1 MDSFSVVAVIS
12 ANISKYQNALKQV
25 YGETNK
31 LKGLT
36 VSNSQMMGESLQ
48 GIGKALTLG
57 VTAPLVGIG
66 IKSVKTASEF
76 EAAMSKV
83 KAISGATGGDF
94 KKLEDIAKKM
104 GATTKFTAIDSAEAL
119 KYMGMAGWK
128 TDQMIAGLPPIMNL
142 AAASGENLGTVSDIV
157 TDSLTAFGMK
167 ATDAARFSDV
177 LAAAATN
184 SNTNVGLMGETFKY
198 AAPVAGALGYSIED
212 TAVAVGLMA
221 NAGIKGSQAGT
232 ALRSA
237 FTRLVKPTKEVN
249 KGLELIGLSADDFRG
264 KSLHETI
271 DILRDSFKG
280 LDGSQQAEIA
290 SMIFGQRA
298 MSGMLGIINASEEDY
313 NKLSNAIKNSS
324 GSADEMAKIM
334 NDNLQG
340 DLVLLKSAVE
350 GAAIAIGEKLR
361 PFIRDVVQ
369 KIKEWVDWFNQL
381 DPATQDMIVKIGI
394 FAAAIG
400 PVLIVVAKLIGVFKL
415 LKMTAISTFSK
426 VVMGNNLMFKSFMF
440 LASPVGIV
448 ITTIVA
454 LVAAIVYLWNTN
466 EDFRNAVINIWNA
479 IKEFFLATLQAIKET
494 ASHLWET
501 VKDKWQAFADWVK
514 NAWEVMKEFF
524 SNLWESIKP
533 GATNIW
539 DSVKEVWNGFK
550 EWIINM
556 WNSVKDNLKGIWEGI
571 KSIAKGVWELIKIVI
586 ITPILILLQTLT
598 GDWEGAKSSLKQ
610 IWEKIKQSASQIWE
624 GIKQVVKNLVDATV
638 KIAKQLW
645 ETFKGHVSQ
654 IWNSIKTTASNI
666 FNNIKTTIVNAVQ
679 QAKTSAVNKF
689 NEMKSNVISA
699 ISNML
704 STVKSRI
711 TQLPQ
716 AVGQAFQNA
725 VNSARRFISSAV
737 SVGANL
743 IGGFVNGVRSAAHRL
758 ISAVTGAVSNAIN
771 GAKRLLGIHS
781 PSRVFKD
788 IGINTMLGAAI
799 GIENTS
805 KKPLKA
811 VESMAGDMISTF
823 NKSSSEFNSS
833 FGDVSGNA
841 NFTHTLKNDT
851 TTKQPVEITFKMFD
865 KTFKAFVDDITQRQN
880 QVIELYDGGF

>member
-94 KKLEDIAKKM
+94 KRLEDIAKKM

-313 NKLSNAIKNSS
+313 NKLTTAIQNSS

-400 PVLIVVAKLIGVFKL
+400 PVLIVVAKLIKVFKL

-440 LASPVGIV
+440 LTSPIGLVVVAIAAVVGI
-448 ITTIVA
+448 
-454 LVAAIVYLWNTN
+454 IVYLWNTN

-479 IKEFFLATLQAIKET
+479 IKEFFSATWQAIKET
-494 ASHLWET
+494 ASNLWEA
-501 VKDKWQAFADWVK
+501 VKDKWQAFTEWVK
-514 NAWEVMKEFF
+514 NAWETMKEFF
-524 SNLWESIKP
+524 SNLWESIKS

-550 EWIINM
+550 EWIMNM
-556 WNSVKDNLKGIWEGI
+556 WNSVKDNLQGIWDGI
-571 KSIAKGVWELIKIVI
+571 KSIAKGVWEMIKIVI

-610 IWEKIKQSASQIWE
+610 IWEKIKQAASQIWD
-624 GIKQVVKNLVDATV
+624 GIKQVVRNLVDATV

-645 ETFKGHVSQ
+645 ETFKAHVSQ
-654 IWNSIKTTASNI
+654 IWNSIKTSASNI

-689 NEMKSNVISA
+689 NEMKNNVINA
-699 ISNML
+699 ISSML

-716 AVGQAFQNA
+716 VIGQAFQNA
-725 VNSARRFISSAV
+725 VNNAKRFVSSAI
-737 SVGANL
+737 SVGSNL
-743 IGGFVNGVRSAAHRL
+743 IGGFVQGVRNSAHRL
-758 ISAVTGAVSNAIN
+758 ISAVTSAVGNAIN

-788 IGINTMLGAAI
+788 IGVNTMLGAAI

-805 KKPLKA
+805 KKPLQA
-811 VESMAGDMISTF
+811 VESMADDMISTF

-851 TTKQPVEITFKMFD
+851 TAKQPVEITFKMFD

>member
-31 LKGLT
+31 LKDLT
-36 VSNSQMMGESLQ
+36 TMNSQVMGASMQ
-48 GIGKALTLG
+48 SVGKALTFG

-313 NKLSNAIKNSS
+313 NKLTTAIQNSS

-400 PVLIVVAKLIGVFKL
+400 PVVFALGGFLKHLTDIFSFIGNLKTGLGL
-415 LKMTAISTFSK
+415 LGKAF
-426 VVMGNNLMFKSFMF
+426 GF
-440 LASPVGIV
+440 LTSPVGLV
-448 ITTIVA
+448 VVA
-454 LVAAIVYLWNTN
+454 IAAVVGIIVYLWNTN
-466 EDFRNAVINIWNA
+466 ENFRNAVINIWNA
-479 IKEFFLATLQAIKET
+479 
-494 ASHLWET
+494 
-501 VKDKWQAFADWVK
+501 V
-514 NAWEVMKEFF
+514 KEFF
-524 SNLWESIKP
+524 S
-533 GATNIW
+533 ATW
-539 DSVKEVWNGFK
+539 
-550 EWIINM
+550 
-556 WNSVKDNLKGIWEGI
+556 
-571 KSIAKGVWELIKIVI
+571 
-586 ITPILILLQTLT
+586 
-598 GDWEGAKSSLKQ
+598 
-610 IWEKIKQSASQIWE
+610 
-624 GIKQVVKNLVDATV
+624 
-638 KIAKQLW
+638 
-645 ETFKGHVSQ
+645 
-654 IWNSIKTTASNI
+654 
-666 FNNIKTTIVNAVQ
+666 
-679 QAKTSAVNKF
+679 QA
-689 NEMKSNVISA
+689 I
-699 ISNML
+699 
-704 STVKSRI
+704 
-711 TQLPQ
+711 
-716 AVGQAFQNA
+716 
-725 VNSARRFISSAV
+725 
-737 SVGANL
+737 
-743 IGGFVNGVRSAAHRL
+743 
-758 ISAVTGAVSNAIN
+758 
-771 GAKRLLGIHS
+771 
-781 PSRVFKD
+781 
-788 IGINTMLGAAI
+788 
-799 GIENTS
+799 
-805 KKPLKA
+805 
-811 VESMAGDMISTF
+811 
-823 NKSSSEFNSS
+823 
-833 FGDVSGNA
+833 
-841 NFTHTLKNDT
+841 
-851 TTKQPVEITFKMFD
+851 
-865 KTFKAFVDDITQRQN
+865 
-880 QVIELYDGGF
+880 